1 MKRILNNNLLIKLIF
16 SWILLFLPSNINSQE
31 ILDEFSETIDKINQ
45 DLDSLPSSSIEESIV
60 IEKAVDEISSV
71 INLVEE
77 SLNNDDTESAIKILE
92 IVDHAISD
100 ISSIVPDEVYSDMSE
115 MKLDNFTEDQMKEI
129 QIITESMNE
138 NKQQNMDSLI
148 SKMIEL
154 NKDGFNTFEF
164 INNLNDIGIDTVKI
178 DINLPK
184 QDEIEKW
191 EKKQW
196 ANSYDGS
203 ILITNDD
210 SIITDKELEEEV
222 VSLKTLIEK
231 NSLEIQKKETT
242 IIDFESQ
249 LSPLNEKL
257 IVLTKQKEELI
268 LAHEKRLKE
277 NNLINNTSINQAKES
292 LESQYLLEIND
303 LTNQINL
310 IEKES
315 RNINNKISNIDDEIN
330 LSNKNIENY
339 NLRILEL
346 NNNLGKVKNLG
357 KEKKL
362 EIKKLEESAN
372 LFSKEI
378 KVLNDKKNDLI
389 KTANP
394 NDKIQREIYDAEY
407 AKSFVE
413 IPKSVKFLKDKNDN
427 ILPFQNISSLSLE
440 SFKIPGSF
448 ESSGDNIMR
457 VRGALNFKLEDG
469 RISKISIQDG
479 GAMYEKIKAIYNTG
493 NLKAT
498 KNINGEYILEIADK
512 NLMPEYYEEVFNK
525 QLEAIKERGEKALSG
540 GCIDTS
546 GNSGRYYCGNDGFA
560 NGVPGLSD
568 PIFVD
573 GKVVQSEIPLNRPS
587 RDELDQEF
595 AKTFIKTSNSMNF
608 ITDNE
613 GSLLNSVNQAD
624 VALKDFSISAAVE
637 DDSGIFQYQGSLK
650 FLDDNVGVKTISM
663 QEGNPEF
670 QKIKAIFASGNLK
683 ATKDINDEYI
693 LEIADKNLMPEYYE
707 DVFNEVKEALK
718 IRNSTSKL
726 GRDCLD
732 TSGSGTYMCLSN
744 NWNGSIKG
752 VPGLKNPVLID
763 NEVVEYETA
772 VELYSSKIEDN
783 KNKLV
788 TISNNIEILERETE
802 SINNQEINVQKQIK
816 ELNEQIELN
825 SNSLIVKNREIKDLQ
840 EQLSPISIKLD
851 DVLDQKDQL
860 TKVFNSEKN
869 LIEEELITQEE
880 INIKIGSLKDEYE
893 DSLNKLNKEIDFY
906 DQQTA
911 DISKSIELLKTDL
924 DNLKNLEP
932 ELNAKLIKVSEN
944 LDVVTEAK
952 ANLAIASA
960 QRYGLNVNTETIESI
975 KTLENKSIITLDG
988 SSLFRI
994 VDTEALLDNKGDFS
1008 IPEGTLSVKGQV
1020 YSTGAVRP
1028 EKLFSVLELGENNNA
1043 FQISFTEKAQDLISK
1058 NNSLQGGKQNFQGN
1072 TLGSWVLVNATTG
1085 EQMSNPL
1092 TGHKGSI
1099 VCEKSTCGIDG
1110 DFGKQA
1116 ASFGGMYV
1124 LENLADE
1131 NGNVSGLCND
1141 GDCKFNVE
1149 TLVVLGNNNIENN
1162 IFNENG
1168 EGFYQDDFTQR
1179 QLNEIKSFG
1188 ITSEQRINAIK
1199 YAEENDLD
1207 INVLDIPGVDNDS
1220 INTQNLAVAYA
1231 EENNIFISEEQQTEG
1246 GYGKFVTNDFKQTI
1260 RSTKLYSG
1268 EALSGKTSELAEQ
1281 TFKVIDGQPV
1291 QKTAEEITQSIQN
1304 SSNNITEVAKEAA
1317 TQVAEVAKEVAEIAQ
1332 EAAQEV
1338 AETASTVLT
1347 GNDIEALSELANDAL
1362 GYWVLVDAK
1371 TGKQMVNPLSGRTGG
1386 SVCTLSHCGAE
1397 GDAGKAAAAFG
1408 GVYVLDTLADPITG
1422 NVAGSCAS
1430 GDCQYDLGN

>member
-1 MKRILNNNLLIKLIF
+1 MKRLLNNNLLVKLFF
-16 SWILLFLPSNINSQE
+16 SWILLFLPININSQE
-31 ILDEFSETIDKINQ
+31 LLDEFSETIDKINQ

-60 IEKAVDEISSV
+60 IEKAIDEISSV

-77 SLNNDDTESAIKILE
+77 SLNKDDAESAIKILE
-92 IVDHAISD
+92 IMDHTISD

-115 MKLDNFTEDQMKEI
+115 MKLDNFSEDQMKEI
-129 QIITESMNE
+129 QIITKAMNE

-148 SKMIEL
+148 NKMVEL
-154 NKDGFNTFEF
+154 NKEGFNTFEL
-164 INNLNDIGIDTVKI
+164 INNLNDIGIDTIKI
-178 DINLPK
+178 DIDLPK

-196 ANSYDGS
+196 ADSYGGS

-210 SIITDKELEEEV
+210 SIITDKELEDKAVELENLLNKNAQQIETKKTSLFDFETKLSSLDEKLL
-222 VSLKTLIEK
+222 SLK
-231 NSLEIQKKETT
+231 NDKE
-242 IIDFESQ
+242 
-249 LSPLNEKL
+249 
-257 IVLTKQKEELI
+257 VLVT
-268 LAHEKRLKE
+268 
-277 NNLINNTSINQAKES
+277 
-292 LESQYLLEIND
+292 
-303 LTNQINL
+303 
-310 IEKES
+310 
-315 RNINNKISNIDDEIN
+315 
-330 LSNKNIENY
+330 
-339 NLRILEL
+339 EL
-346 NNNLGKVKNLG
+346 NN
-357 KEKKL
+357 L
-362 EIKKLEESAN
+362 ENVSL
-372 LFSKEI
+372 
-378 KVLNDKKNDLI
+378 
-389 KTANP
+389 
-394 NDKIQREIYDAEY
+394 
-407 AKSFVE
+407 
-413 IPKSVKFLKDKNDN
+413 
-427 ILPFQNISSLSLE
+427 LSLE

-448 ESSGDNIMR
+448 ESPGDNIMR
-457 VRGALNFKLEDG
+457 IRGALNFKLEDG

-525 QLEAIKERGEKALSG
+525 QLEAINERSEKALSG

-546 GNSGRYYCGNDGFA
+546 GNSGRYYCGDDGFA

-587 RDELDQEF
+587 REELDQEF
-595 AKTFIKTSNSMNF
+595 AKTFIKTSDTMSFSQDNNGNLVSSLNQNTEVLKEEYEKNLELLNVKIDQYNDDLISMNKS
-608 ITDNE
+608 IDT
-613 GSLLNSVNQAD
+613 
-624 VALKDFSISAAVE
+624 LK
-637 DDSGIFQYQGSLK
+637 
-650 FLDDNVGVKTISM
+650 T
-663 QEGNPEF
+663 
-670 QKIKAIFASGNLK
+670 
-683 ATKDINDEYI
+683 DINE
-693 LEIADKNLMPEYYE
+693 LEDLE
-707 DVFNEVKEALK
+707 
-718 IRNSTSKL
+718 
-726 GRDCLD
+726 
-732 TSGSGTYMCLSN
+732 
-744 NWNGSIKG
+744 
-752 VPGLKNPVLID
+752 PGLK
-763 NEVVEYETA
+763 
-772 VELYSSKIEDN
+772 S
-783 KNKLV
+783 
-788 TISNNIEILERETE
+788 
-802 SINNQEINVQKQIK
+802 
-816 ELNEQIELN
+816 
-825 SNSLIVKNREIKDLQ
+825 
-840 EQLSPISIKLD
+840 
-851 DVLDQKDQL
+851 
-860 TKVFNSEKN
+860 
-869 LIEEELITQEE
+869 
-880 INIKIGSLKDEYE
+880 
-893 DSLNKLNKEIDFY
+893 
-906 DQQTA
+906 
-911 DISKSIELLKTDL
+911 
-924 DNLKNLEP
+924 
-932 ELNAKLIKVSEN
+932 KLIKVSEN

-960 QRYGLNVNTETIESI
+960 QRYGLNVNSETIESI

-994 VDTEALLDNKGDFS
+994 VDTEALLDKKGEFS
-1008 IPEGTLSVKGQV
+1008 IPKGTLSVKGEV
-1020 YSTGAVRP
+1020 YTAGAVRP
-1028 EKLFSVLELGENNNA
+1028 EKLFSVYDLSENNNS
-1043 FQISFTEKAQDLISK
+1043 FQISFTQNAQDLISK
-1058 NNSLQGGKQNFQGN
+1058 NSTLQGGKQNFQGN
-1072 TLGSWVLVNATTG
+1072 TLGSWVLVNAATG
-1085 EQMSNPL
+1085 EQMPNPL

-1168 EGFYQDDFTQR
+1168 EGLYQDDFTQR

-1246 GYGKFVTNDFKQTI
+1246 SYSKFVTNDFNKTI

-1268 EALSGKTSELAEQ
+1268 EVLSGGTSELAEQ
-1281 TFKVIDGQPV
+1281 TFKVIDGQIV
-1291 QKTAEEITQSIQN
+1291 QKTAEEISQSVE
-1304 SSNNITEVAKEAA
+1304 SSSEIITEVAKEAA
-1317 TQVAEVAKEVAEIAQ
+1317 VQVAEVAKEVAEVAQ

-1371 TGKQMVNPLSGRTGG
+1371 TGKQMVNPLNGRTGG
-1386 SVCTLSHCGAE
+1386 SVCTLSHCGAD
-1397 GDAGKAAAAFG
+1397 GDGGKAAAAFG
-1408 GVYVLDTLADPITG
+1408 GVYVLDTLADPVTG
-1422 NVAGSCAS
+1422 NVAGGCAS

>member
-1 MKRILNNNLLIKLIF
+1 MKKKIMKRLLNNNLLVKLFF
-16 SWILLFLPSNINSQE
+16 SWILLFLPININSQE
-31 ILDEFSETIDKINQ
+31 LLDEFSETIDKINQ

-60 IEKAVDEISSV
+60 IEKAIDEISSV

-77 SLNNDDTESAIKILE
+77 SLNKDDAESAIKILE
-92 IVDHAISD
+92 IMDHTISD

-115 MKLDNFTEDQMKEI
+115 MKLDNFSEDQMKEI
-129 QIITESMNE
+129 QIITKAMNE

-148 SKMIEL
+148 NKMVEL
-154 NKDGFNTFEF
+154 NKEGFNTFEL
-164 INNLNDIGIDTVKI
+164 INNLNDIGIDTIKI
-178 DINLPK
+178 DIDLPK

-196 ANSYDGS
+196 ADSYGGS

-210 SIITDKELEEEV
+210 SIITDKELEDKAVELENLLNKNAQQIETKKTSLFDFETKLSSLDEKLL
-222 VSLKTLIEK
+222 SLK
-231 NSLEIQKKETT
+231 NDKE
-242 IIDFESQ
+242 
-249 LSPLNEKL
+249 
-257 IVLTKQKEELI
+257 VLVT
-268 LAHEKRLKE
+268 
-277 NNLINNTSINQAKES
+277 
-292 LESQYLLEIND
+292 
-303 LTNQINL
+303 
-310 IEKES
+310 
-315 RNINNKISNIDDEIN
+315 
-330 LSNKNIENY
+330 
-339 NLRILEL
+339 EL
-346 NNNLGKVKNLG
+346 NN
-357 KEKKL
+357 L
-362 EIKKLEESAN
+362 ENVSL
-372 LFSKEI
+372 
-378 KVLNDKKNDLI
+378 
-389 KTANP
+389 
-394 NDKIQREIYDAEY
+394 
-407 AKSFVE
+407 
-413 IPKSVKFLKDKNDN
+413 
-427 ILPFQNISSLSLE
+427 LSLE

-448 ESSGDNIMR
+448 ESPGDNIMR
-457 VRGALNFKLEDG
+457 IRGALNFKLEDG

-525 QLEAIKERGEKALSG
+525 QLEAINERSEKALSG

-546 GNSGRYYCGNDGFA
+546 GNSGRYYCGDDGFA

-587 RDELDQEF
+587 REELDQEF
-595 AKTFIKTSNSMNF
+595 AKTFIKTSDTMSFSQDNNGNLVSSLNQNTEVLKEEYEKNLELLNVKIDQYNDDLISMNKS
-608 ITDNE
+608 IDT
-613 GSLLNSVNQAD
+613 
-624 VALKDFSISAAVE
+624 LK
-637 DDSGIFQYQGSLK
+637 
-650 FLDDNVGVKTISM
+650 T
-663 QEGNPEF
+663 
-670 QKIKAIFASGNLK
+670 
-683 ATKDINDEYI
+683 DINE
-693 LEIADKNLMPEYYE
+693 LEDLE
-707 DVFNEVKEALK
+707 
-718 IRNSTSKL
+718 
-726 GRDCLD
+726 
-732 TSGSGTYMCLSN
+732 
-744 NWNGSIKG
+744 
-752 VPGLKNPVLID
+752 PGLK
-763 NEVVEYETA
+763 
-772 VELYSSKIEDN
+772 S
-783 KNKLV
+783 
-788 TISNNIEILERETE
+788 
-802 SINNQEINVQKQIK
+802 
-816 ELNEQIELN
+816 
-825 SNSLIVKNREIKDLQ
+825 
-840 EQLSPISIKLD
+840 
-851 DVLDQKDQL
+851 
-860 TKVFNSEKN
+860 
-869 LIEEELITQEE
+869 
-880 INIKIGSLKDEYE
+880 
-893 DSLNKLNKEIDFY
+893 
-906 DQQTA
+906 
-911 DISKSIELLKTDL
+911 
-924 DNLKNLEP
+924 
-932 ELNAKLIKVSEN
+932 KLIKVSEN

-960 QRYGLNVNTETIESI
+960 QRYGLNVNSETIESI

-994 VDTEALLDNKGDFS
+994 VDTEALLDKKGEFS
-1008 IPEGTLSVKGQV
+1008 IPKGTLSVKGEV
-1020 YSTGAVRP
+1020 YTAGAVRP
-1028 EKLFSVLELGENNNA
+1028 EKLFSVYDLSENNNS
-1043 FQISFTEKAQDLISK
+1043 FQISFTQNAQDLISK
-1058 NNSLQGGKQNFQGN
+1058 NSTLQGGKQNFQGN
-1072 TLGSWVLVNATTG
+1072 TLGSWVLVNAATG
-1085 EQMSNPL
+1085 EQMPNPL

-1168 EGFYQDDFTQR
+1168 EGLYQDDFTQR

-1246 GYGKFVTNDFKQTI
+1246 SYSKFVTNDFNKTI

-1268 EALSGKTSELAEQ
+1268 EVLSGGTSELAEQ
-1281 TFKVIDGQPV
+1281 TFKVIDGQIV
-1291 QKTAEEITQSIQN
+1291 QKTAEEISQSVE
-1304 SSNNITEVAKEAA
+1304 SSSEIITEVAKEAA
-1317 TQVAEVAKEVAEIAQ
+1317 VQVAEVAKEVAEVAQ

-1371 TGKQMVNPLSGRTGG
+1371 TGKQMVNPLNGRTGG
-1386 SVCTLSHCGAE
+1386 SVCTLSHCGAD
-1397 GDAGKAAAAFG
+1397 GDGGKAAAAFG
-1408 GVYVLDTLADPITG
+1408 GVYVLDTLADPVTG
-1422 NVAGSCAS
+1422 NVAGGCAS

>member
-1 MKRILNNNLLIKLIF
+1 MKRLLNNNLLVKLFF
-16 SWILLFLPSNINSQE
+16 SWILLFLPININSQE
-31 ILDEFSETIDKINQ
+31 LLDEFSETIDKINQ

-60 IEKAVDEISSV
+60 IEKAIDEISSV

-77 SLNNDDTESAIKILE
+77 SLNKDDAESAIKILE
-92 IVDHAISD
+92 IMDHTISD

-115 MKLDNFTEDQMKEI
+115 MKLDNFSEDQMKEI
-129 QIITESMNE
+129 QIITKAMNE

-148 SKMIEL
+148 NKMVEL
-154 NKDGFNTFEF
+154 NKEGFNTFEL
-164 INNLNDIGIDTVKI
+164 INNLNDIGIDTIKI
-178 DINLPK
+178 DIDLPK

-196 ANSYDGS
+196 ADSYGGS

-210 SIITDKELEEEV
+210 SIITDKELEDKAVELENLLNKNAQQIETKKTSLFDFETKLSSLDEKLL
-222 VSLKTLIEK
+222 SLK
-231 NSLEIQKKETT
+231 NDKE
-242 IIDFESQ
+242 
-249 LSPLNEKL
+249 
-257 IVLTKQKEELI
+257 VLVT
-268 LAHEKRLKE
+268 
-277 NNLINNTSINQAKES
+277 
-292 LESQYLLEIND
+292 
-303 LTNQINL
+303 
-310 IEKES
+310 
-315 RNINNKISNIDDEIN
+315 
-330 LSNKNIENY
+330 
-339 NLRILEL
+339 EL
-346 NNNLGKVKNLG
+346 NN
-357 KEKKL
+357 L
-362 EIKKLEESAN
+362 ENVSL
-372 LFSKEI
+372 
-378 KVLNDKKNDLI
+378 
-389 KTANP
+389 
-394 NDKIQREIYDAEY
+394 
-407 AKSFVE
+407 
-413 IPKSVKFLKDKNDN
+413 
-427 ILPFQNISSLSLE
+427 LSLE

-448 ESSGDNIMR
+448 ESPGDNIMR
-457 VRGALNFKLEDG
+457 IRGALNFKLEDG

-525 QLEAIKERGEKALSG
+525 QLEAINERSEKALSG

-587 RDELDQEF
+587 REELDQEF
-595 AKTFIKTSNSMNF
+595 AKTFIKTSDTMSFSQDNNGNLVSSLNQNTEVLKEEYEKNLELLNVKIDQYNDDLISMNKS
-608 ITDNE
+608 IDT
-613 GSLLNSVNQAD
+613 
-624 VALKDFSISAAVE
+624 LK
-637 DDSGIFQYQGSLK
+637 
-650 FLDDNVGVKTISM
+650 T
-663 QEGNPEF
+663 
-670 QKIKAIFASGNLK
+670 
-683 ATKDINDEYI
+683 DINE
-693 LEIADKNLMPEYYE
+693 LEDLE
-707 DVFNEVKEALK
+707 
-718 IRNSTSKL
+718 
-726 GRDCLD
+726 
-732 TSGSGTYMCLSN
+732 
-744 NWNGSIKG
+744 
-752 VPGLKNPVLID
+752 PGLK
-763 NEVVEYETA
+763 
-772 VELYSSKIEDN
+772 S
-783 KNKLV
+783 
-788 TISNNIEILERETE
+788 
-802 SINNQEINVQKQIK
+802 
-816 ELNEQIELN
+816 
-825 SNSLIVKNREIKDLQ
+825 
-840 EQLSPISIKLD
+840 
-851 DVLDQKDQL
+851 
-860 TKVFNSEKN
+860 
-869 LIEEELITQEE
+869 
-880 INIKIGSLKDEYE
+880 
-893 DSLNKLNKEIDFY
+893 
-906 DQQTA
+906 
-911 DISKSIELLKTDL
+911 
-924 DNLKNLEP
+924 
-932 ELNAKLIKVSEN
+932 KLIKVSEN

-960 QRYGLNVNTETIESI
+960 QRYGLNVNSETIESI

-994 VDTEALLDNKGDFS
+994 VDTEALLDKKGEFS
-1008 IPEGTLSVKGQV
+1008 IPKGTLSVKGEV
-1020 YSTGAVRP
+1020 YTAGAVRP
-1028 EKLFSVLELGENNNA
+1028 EKLFSVYDLSENNNS
-1043 FQISFTEKAQDLISK
+1043 FQISFTQNAQDLISK
-1058 NNSLQGGKQNFQGN
+1058 NSTLQGGKQNFQGN
-1072 TLGSWVLVNATTG
+1072 TLGSWVLVNAATG
-1085 EQMSNPL
+1085 EQMPNPL

-1168 EGFYQDDFTQR
+1168 EGLYQDDFTQR

-1246 GYGKFVTNDFKQTI
+1246 SYSKFVTNDFNKTI

-1268 EALSGKTSELAEQ
+1268 EVLSGGTSELAEQ
-1281 TFKVIDGQPV
+1281 TFKVIDGQIV
-1291 QKTAEEITQSIQN
+1291 QKTAEEISQSVE
-1304 SSNNITEVAKEAA
+1304 SSSEIITEVAKEAA
-1317 TQVAEVAKEVAEIAQ
+1317 VQVAEVAKEVAEVAQ

-1371 TGKQMVNPLSGRTGG
+1371 TGKQMVNPLNGRTGG
-1386 SVCTLSHCGAE
+1386 SVCTLSHCGAD
-1397 GDAGKAAAAFG
+1397 GDGGKAAAAFG
-1408 GVYVLDTLADPITG
+1408 GVYVLDTLADPVTG
-1422 NVAGSCAS
+1422 NVAGGCAS